1 MIDYN
6 NSENA
11 SSLIGMLKQGGGL
24 VNIEDEQTITGR
36 KDFKYLRVAADSETN
51 RVMSFTAYTIKNVP
65 SDGWIRIGE
74 YEHYT
79 FNALLAISSVW
90 ATSRYSSA
98 LISIIDNYKD
108 ISYNLLN
115 KNTELGYIKGVR
127 IKSDNSASYANL
139 RYICL
144 NFNDN
149 FSDEKGV
156 LTLSAINFSYDS
168 PITWYETPVIDT
180 DIEGYTNY
188 DLDLVSS
195 T

>member
-1 MIDYN
+1 
-6 NSENA
+6 
-11 SSLIGMLKQGGGL
+11 
-24 VNIEDEQTITGR
+24 
-36 KDFKYLRVAADSETN
+36 
-51 RVMSFTAYTIKNVP
+51 MSFTAYTIKNVP

-74 YEHYT
+74 FEQYT
-79 FNALLAISSVW
+79 FNALLAISSIW
-90 ATSRYSSA
+90 AISRYSSA
-98 LISIIDNYKD
+98 LISIIDNYRD

-115 KNTELGYIKGVR
+115 KNTELEYIKGIR
-127 IKSDNSASYANL
+127 IKSDNSTSYANP

-144 NFNDN
+144 NFNNN

-156 LTLSAINFSYDS
+156 LTLSVINFSYYS